1 MLKIVNPYPGFENG
15 FYRPYMEDE
24 NELFFGRDKD
34 ISTLKLKIR
43 QRKLISL
50 IGESKMGKTSLL
62 RAGLIPNLR
71 DKPFDGYNGNRWKC
85 VFMMPDIN
93 PVLALAKAIVNPAHK
108 ISDKIIPSME
118 EEVYQ
123 QLMKNDYGLVRVIE
137 RIIGDREI
145 NILIAIDDLIDVFDS
160 DVDPR
165 QRHKFFKLIY
175 RAYSEKLLP
184 LFFITAFDKDDFK
197 STKLR
202 EDPKFH
208 KALNMGMHKMKFL
221 DNAGLQSAIVEP
233 SKKGNSKV
241 ADDLS
246 KELMLMLL
254 QDNDQLRKLQLL
266 MSRTWLE
273 WKRNHKDKT
282 ITKAHYFRA
291 TGQKSKAVARG
302 LKKGGVA
309 GGGLDSLI
317 SAAAGGDTAAMAK
330 ADYTNLSDFHKS
342 LFKRIIPH
350 LIDDGGKKL
359 KAVNVERKKAVDIL
373 AIDMDQ
379 LGELV
384 MKIPTILAMDR
395 KKLSINDVSVFDDW
409 SEIKEWIKSSN
420 LLKVKFIQLADA
432 AISHYIDG
440 VELASVLSRA
450 HYKAMFATIDVDMIT
465 ESWARAQ
472 HDQYE
477 LGLDFVD
484 KLIETYGAVEYKA
497 SDGTRKKMSFKKK
510 VTRDLR
516 GKTVVSGA
524 ADDEARKEAL
534 AILGISN
541 EADDR
546 LEENGGQAQNKEAQV
561 DHVEAENLDEEDEA
575 IKRLLSGES
584 SSEDETQGEV
594 VVEEQ
599 PARKV
604 KLKVAPKAA
613 PKAAPKVAAKKKIA
627 IKPKAKIVLG
637 GKPKENKKEVAP
649 KVTLTKKPKIVIKK
663 K

>member
-1 MLKIVNPYPGFENG
+1 MLKIVNPYPGFESG

-24 NELFFGRDKD
+24 TELFFGREKD

-62 RAGLIPNLR
+62 RAGLLPNLR
-71 DKPFDGYNGNRWKC
+71 NKPFDGYNGNKWKC
-85 VFMMPDIN
+85 VFMMPDVN

-123 QLMKNDYGLVRVIE
+123 LLMKNDYGLVRVIE

-145 NILIAIDDLIDVFDS
+145 NILIAIDDLIDVFNS
-160 DVDPR
+160 DVDAR

-184 LFFITAFDKDDFK
+184 LFFITTFDKDDFK
-197 STKLR
+197 SSKLR

-208 KALNMGMHKMKFL
+208 KALNMGMHKLKFL
-221 DNAGLQSAIVEP
+221 DNAGLQKAINEP
-233 SKKGNSKV
+233 SNKVNSKV

-302 LKKGGVA
+302 LKKGGA
-309 GGGLDSLI
+309 GGVDSLI
-317 SAAAGGDTAAMAK
+317 SAAAGGDSVAMAK
-330 ADYTNLSDFHKS
+330 GDYNNLSDYHKS

-350 LIDDGGKKL
+350 LINDSGKKL
-359 KAVNVERKKAVDIL
+359 KSINIERKKAVDIL

-395 KKLSINDVSVFDDW
+395 KKLSINDVSVFQDW
-409 SEIKEWIKSSN
+409 EEIKQWIKNSN
-420 LLKVKFIQLADA
+420 LLKIKFVQLADA
-432 AISHYIDG
+432 AIRHYIDG
-440 VELASVLSRA
+440 VELKSVLSRA
-450 HYKAMFATIDVDMIT
+450 QYKAMFASIDVDMIT

-484 KLIETYGAVEYKA
+484 KLIETYGIVEYKA

-516 GKTVVSGA
+516 DRISIGGA
-524 ADDEARKEAL
+524 ANADDEARKEAL
-534 AILGISN
+534 AILGMGN
-541 EADDR
+541 
-546 LEENGGQAQNKEAQV
+546 ENGAEKDQEDLGQAQKEEPVLEQ
-561 DHVEAENLDEEDEA
+561 VEAKTENLDEEDEA
-575 IKRLLSGES
+575 IRRLLSGDSES
-584 SSEDETQGEV
+584 DIQQPAEIEAEPSQA
-594 VVEEQ
+594 EEQ
-599 PARKV
+599 DFEEQQ
-604 KLKVAPKAA
+604 PKA
-613 PKAAPKVAAKKKIA
+613 KVKKKIA

-637 GKPKENKKEVAP
+637 GKPSTTAKEKTP
-649 KVTLTKKPKIVIKK
+649 KVTISKKPKIVIKK

>member
-1 MLKIVNPYPGFENG
+1 MLKIVNPYPGFESG
-15 FYRPYMEDE
+15 FYRPYLEDE
-24 NELFFGRDKD
+24 SKLFFGRDKD

-50 IGESKMGKTSLL
+50 IGEPKMGKTSLI

-71 DKPFDGYNGNRWKC
+71 EKNFDGYNGNKWKC
-85 VFMMPDIN
+85 VYMMPDVN
-93 PVLALAKAIVNPAHK
+93 PVLALAKAIVNPANN

-145 NILIAIDDLIDVFDS
+145 NILIAIDDLIDVFDRE
-160 DVDPR
+160 VDTR
-165 QRHKFFKLIY
+165 QRHRFLKLIY

-184 LFFITAFDKDDFK
+184 LFFITAFDRDDFK
-197 STKLR
+197 SAKLR

-208 KALNMGMHKMKFL
+208 KALNMGMHKLKFL
-221 DNAGLQSAIVEP
+221 DNTGLSLAINEP
-233 SKKGNSKV
+233 AKIADSIV
-241 ADDLS
+241 ADDLG

-254 QDNDQLRKLQLL
+254 QDNDQLRKIQLL
-266 MSRTWLE
+266 MSRTWYE

-302 LKKGGVA
+302 LKKSGSGSV
-309 GGGLDSLI
+309 DSLLN
-317 SAAAGGDTAAMAK
+317 AASGGDNTAMAK
-330 ADYTNLSDFHKS
+330 TDYTNLSAFHKG

-350 LIDDGGKKL
+350 LINDSGRKL
-359 KAVNVERKKAVDIL
+359 KATNVDRKKAIEIL
-373 AIDMDQ
+373 NISMDQ

-384 MKIPTILAMDR
+384 MKVPTILAMDR
-395 KKLSINDVSVFDDW
+395 KKLSINDASIFDDW
-409 SEIKEWIKSSN
+409 DEIKTWIKNSN
-420 LLKVKFIQLADA
+420 ILKVKFIQLADA

-440 VELASVLSRA
+440 VELKSVLSKA
-450 HYKAMFATIDVDMIT
+450 QYKAMFATIDVDMIT

-497 SDGTRKKMSFKKK
+497 SDGTKKKMSMKKR
-510 VTRDLR
+510 VVRDL
-516 GKTVVSGA
+516 KNESNPEVANV
-524 ADDEARKEAL
+524 DDEARKEAL
-534 AILGISN
+534 AILGLGDNSSK
-541 EADDR
+541 D
-546 LEENGGQAQNKEAQV
+546 GGQAPKDEPINEQEI
-561 DHVEAENLDEEDEA
+561 DTAESLDEEDEA
-575 IKRLLSGES
+575 IKKLLQSES
-584 SSEDETQGEV
+584 STEEGVLFSKKVTQ
-594 VVEEQ
+594 
-599 PARKV
+599 PKKV
-604 KLKVAPKAA
+604 KLKTKDDSAEP
-613 PKAAPKVAAKKKIA
+613 KKIA

-637 GKPKENKKEVAP
+637 SKPKIKKEV
-649 KVTLTKKPKIVIKK
+649 KVTPKKPKIVIKK